1 MVVRLNTLILV
12 GRSATPSLVG
22 RVHLDRHVQY
32 VVHVVHVRGRTI
44 QKARVLAAQ
53 RATSISGLVAQEIEK
68 LVGEQESY
76 ERAKQHALKML
87 DQGFHLGGVR
97 ASRDEL
103 HER

>member
-1 MVVRLNTLILV
+1 MRT
-12 GRSATPSLVG
+12 
-22 RVHLDRHVQY
+22 HLDHKQNLTITLDR
-32 VVHVVHVRGRTI
+32 RTI

-76 ERAKQHALKML
+76 ERAKQHALKLL